1 MRGAVTTGAAYAAI
15 VGIVAW
21 VLSGW
26 STRAAYG
33 AAALAAAVPYAAALP
48 RRRAMAAGALAVL
61 AVLAWYNKPWAAV
74 GAEKRIAVLATDTT
88 VRAGVYKGTVAP
100 RVQVA
105 KFGSAHVNLD
115 VTVSLAQPA
124 PPGSTVELNGVFVA
138 TNDNLPFALNGTLAK
153 RVGTFTFKATLERAS
168 NGSMKLVKDG
178 APFTINGASATLGYT
193 DRGEVTIAVDE
204 MLFAEFSA
212 TVAAFDA
219 TLERSG
225 AS

>member
-26 STRAAYG
+26 STWAAYG

-48 RRRAMAAGALAVL
+48 RRRAMAAGALVAL
-61 AVLAWYNKPWAAV
+61 AVLAWYNKPWVV
-74 GAEKRIAVLATDTT
+74 GAEKRVAVPVTDTT
-88 VRAGVYKGTVAP
+88 VRAGVYEGTASP
-100 RVQVA
+100 QVA
-105 KFGSAHVNLD
+105 TNAGAAHVDLG

-124 PPGSTVELNGVFVA
+124 PPGSTVELNGVFAA
-138 TNDNLPFALNGTLAK
+138 TNDNLPFLFHGSLAAA
-153 RVGTFTFKATLERAS
+153 VGTFKFKAKLERAS
-168 NGSMKLVKDG
+168 NGSMKLSKDG

-193 DRGEVTIAVDE
+193 DRGELTIAVGE
-204 MLFAEFSA
+204 MLFAEVGA